1 LALRQ
6 AARVFALERFG
17 TRLLLHCT
25 RAAQGNRY
33 DMVLMDVQ
41 TPVVDGVT
49 ATLEILSYAPADHPH
64 VISGLTAH

>member
-1 LALRQ
+1 
-6 AARVFALERFG
+6 
-17 TRLLLHCT
+17 
-25 RAAQGNRY
+25 
-33 DMVLMDVQ
+33 MVLMDVQ

>member
-1 LALRQ
+1 MALHQ

-25 RAAQGNRY
+25 RTVQGNRY

-41 TPVVDGVT
+41 TCVVEGVT
-49 ATLEILSYAPADHPH
+49 APLEILSHAPADHLP
-64 VISGLTAH
+64 VISGFTAH